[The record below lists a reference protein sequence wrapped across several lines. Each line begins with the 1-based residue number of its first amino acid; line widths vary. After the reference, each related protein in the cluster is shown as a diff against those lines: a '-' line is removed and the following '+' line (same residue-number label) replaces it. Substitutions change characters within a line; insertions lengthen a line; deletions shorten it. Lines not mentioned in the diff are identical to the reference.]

1 MNLQNAEIQLGKLKE
16 SMQNLDRQL
25 EEHTNQKQL
34 MSGELQQLE
43 RALERYVDK
52 VEELT
57 NMREDAKV
65 LKQAYDVWQENKNS
79 SKKKKL
85 HLLRCKRKFV
95 HMRIWNVAG

>member
-1 MNLQNAEIQLGKLKE
+1 
-16 SMQNLDRQL
+16 
-25 EEHTNQKQL
+25 

-65 LKQAYDVWQENKNS
+65 LKQAYDVWQEKQNS

>member
-1 MNLQNAEIQLGKLKE
+1 
-16 SMQNLDRQL
+16 
-25 EEHTNQKQL
+25 

-65 LKQAYDVWQENKNS
+65 LKQAYDVWQENKI
-79 SKKKKL
+79 
-85 HLLRCKRKFV
+85 RARKRNC
-95 HMRIWNVAG
+95 IY